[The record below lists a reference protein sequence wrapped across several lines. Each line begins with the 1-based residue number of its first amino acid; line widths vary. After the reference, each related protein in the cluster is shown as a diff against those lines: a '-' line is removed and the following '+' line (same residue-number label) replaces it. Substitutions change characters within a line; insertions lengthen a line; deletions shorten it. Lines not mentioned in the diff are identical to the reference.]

1 MGSRGKAKE
10 VDVRQKLVYLIEVY
24 EGWGGGR
31 GYPEGLIIFEDSI
44 SLGQKNQILF
54 LVSHLL

>member
-1 MGSRGKAKE
+1 MKE
-10 VDVRQKLVYLIEVY
+10 VNVSQKLVYLIEVH
-24 EGWGGGR
+24 EGWGG

>member
-1 MGSRGKAKE
+1 MKE

-24 EGWGGGR
+24 EGWGEGG
-31 GYPEGLIIFEDSI
+31 GYPEGYIIFEDSI
-44 SLGQKNQILF
+44 TLGQKNQILF